1 MRPGQTSAAA
11 RHRSAMQCAPLL
23 SSPRT
28 PSPPFEPQHRQVAHI
43 HTARPACQR
52 RQRHARTYWGQAQYG
67 ALRAS
72 PPRKY
77 SCRPRKRMRPAHVNR
92 QRRAWRRLRRTAHL
106 KSAACRRSASHGCAC
121 RLSRDPLSI
130 KPPRDGFGHVLRAP
144 WSEPLRAFPRAPGAA
159 HIEPAAICNHCA
171 AIKTPKAKSLK
182 PWNIP
187 SRSAAPLSS
196 GDLHIQSFAKSI
208 QSASDRRHMTCA
220 IVHAMEL
227 TAFGRV
233 HLKRRDGHGPRPG
246 EHLAV
251 PRGNAIAPQA
261 KRRRSSRHARP
272 CARYRPRTQAPR
284 RTSGRRDTPLARL
297 HDCGRSAERL
307 CHTHIYHSRPRH
319 GMLPETGMAPDR
331 PPLCAA

>member
-1 MRPGQTSAAA
+1 MSCA
-11 RHRSAMQCAPLL
+11 RHGANRSAHSPELPALLISNRRQSATIAPP
-23 SSPRT
+23 SRHRK
-28 PSPPFEPQHRQVAHI
+28 PSPSSRGTYHRNQQRLY
-43 HTARPACQR
+43 RPTTC
-52 RQRHARTYWGQAQYG
+52 TYK
-67 ALRAS
+67 AS
-72 PPRKY
+72 PNP
-77 SCRPRKRMRPAHVNR
+77 
-92 QRRAWRRLRRTAHL
+92 
-106 KSAACRRSASHGCAC
+106 
-121 RLSRDPLSI
+121 
-130 KPPRDGFGHVLRAP
+130 
-144 WSEPLRAFPRAPGAA
+144 
-159 HIEPAAICNHCA
+159 
-171 AIKTPKAKSLK
+171 
-182 PWNIP
+182 
-187 SRSAAPLSS
+187 
-196 GDLHIQSFAKSI
+196 I

-233 HLKRRDGHGPRPG
+233 HRKRRDWHGPRPG

-261 KRRRSSRHARP
+261 KRRRSCRHARP

-319 GMLPETGMAPDR
+319 GMLPETGMAPNR